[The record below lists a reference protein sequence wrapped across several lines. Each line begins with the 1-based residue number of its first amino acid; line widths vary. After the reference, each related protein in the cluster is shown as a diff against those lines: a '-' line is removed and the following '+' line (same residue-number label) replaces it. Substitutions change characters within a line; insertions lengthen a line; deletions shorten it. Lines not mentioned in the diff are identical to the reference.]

1 MILAMPRYAL
11 LASLLLFPLL
21 SACGDAPPE
30 DGSPFGADVDPT
42 ALTYA
47 PELGVDFDTMER
59 TDAGV
64 YWRDDRVGEGEEA
77 VAGSAAS
84 VHYTGYLPD
93 GQSFDSSRPRGEP
106 FLVQLGA
113 GQVIPGWD
121 DGVPGMRE
129 GGRRTLVI
137 PSEMAYGSAGAGGVI
152 PPYAVL
158 VFEVEMVDVH

>member
-1 MILAMPRYAL
+1 MTLAMPRYAFL
-11 LASLLLFPLL
+11 VSLLLL
-21 SACGDAPPE
+21 SACGDAPPGDE
-30 DGSPFGADVDPT
+30 SPFGPDVDPT
-42 ALTYA
+42 DLTYA
-47 PELGVDFDTMER
+47 PELGIDFDTMER

-64 YWRDDRVGEGEEA
+64 YWRDEVGGEGEEA

-137 PSEMAYGSAGAGGVI
+137 PPDMAYGAAGAGRVI

-158 VFEVEMVDVH
+158 VFEVEMVNVH

>member
-1 MILAMPRYAL
+1 MRFPFPLFAVL
-11 LASLLLFPLL
+11 LPSSILL

-30 DGSPFGADVDPT
+30 GASPFSADVDPT
-42 ALTYA
+42 TLTYA
-47 PELGVDFDTMER
+47 PELGIDFDAMER
-59 TDAGV
+59 SDAGV
-64 YWRDDRVGEGEEA
+64 YWRDEVVGDGETA
-77 VAGSAAS
+77 VAGSAAR

-93 GQSFDSSRPRGEP
+93 GQTFDSSRTRGEA

-137 PSEMAYGSAGAGGVI
+137 PPAMAYGSTGAGGVI

-158 VFEVEMVDVH
+158 VFDVEMIEVP